1 MTKKI
6 LAILV
11 KNRIK
16 AKNSSVLNKKKI
28 FFLLAAFLF
37 DPINNIHFQFNPNL
51 IKVPFKKSYMISFSV
66 VDC

>member
-16 AKNSSVLNKKKI
+16 AKNSSVLIKFI
-28 FFLLAAFLF
+28 LLAAFLF

>member
-37 DPINNIHFQFNPNL
+37 DPII
-51 IKVPFKKSYMISFSV
+51 FK
-66 VDC
+66 